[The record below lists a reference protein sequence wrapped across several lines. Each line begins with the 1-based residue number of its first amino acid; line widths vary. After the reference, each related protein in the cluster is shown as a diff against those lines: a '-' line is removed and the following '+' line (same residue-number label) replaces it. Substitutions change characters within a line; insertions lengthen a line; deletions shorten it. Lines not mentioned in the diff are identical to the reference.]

1 MDAHKESF
9 KKAYD
14 AGVKIAMGTDAGVFK
29 HGTNLREL
37 ELMVD
42 AGATPMDA
50 IVISTK
56 NAAECMEIEN
66 LGLVKEG
73 YLADF
78 ILVDGNPLDDV
89 GLLKDNDR
97 IKVVAKDGKVLK
109 SIE

>member
-1 MDAHKESF
+1 
-9 KKAYD
+9 
-14 AGVKIAMGTDAGVFK
+14 
-29 HGTNLREL
+29 
-37 ELMVD
+37 
-42 AGATPMDA
+42 
-50 IVISTK
+50 
-56 NAAECMEIEN
+56 MEIEN

-78 ILVDGNPLDDV
+78 ILVDGNPLDDI